1 MRQTRKIIFLLFGL
15 APVLVLAEATV
26 GSLLSK
32 VQTIIGALVPL
43 LGTAAFVVFLWGV
56 VKFIS
61 AGGNEEKRKES
72 KNLIIYGL
80 IGLFVMVAVWG
91 IIKLVAGTFDLQE
104 GGDINAPQ
112 FKI

>member
-1 MRQTRKIIFLLFGL
+1 MKQARKILFLLFSS
-15 APVLVLAEATV
+15 APILVLADATV

-32 VQTIIGALVPL
+32 VQTILGSLVPL
-43 LGTAAFVVFLWGV
+43 LGTAAFVVFLWGI

-61 AGGNEEKRKES
+61 AGGNEEKRKEA

-80 IGLFVMVAVWG
+80 IGLFVMIAVWG

-104 GGDINAPQ
+104 GGDITVPRLN
-112 FKI
+112 F

>member
-1 MRQTRKIIFLLFGL
+1 MRQLRKIILLLFYS

-32 VQTIIGALVPL
+32 IQTILGALVPL

-61 AGGNEEKRKES
+61 AGGNEEKRKEA

-104 GGDINAPQ
+104 GGDINLPQ
-112 FKI
+112 IKI